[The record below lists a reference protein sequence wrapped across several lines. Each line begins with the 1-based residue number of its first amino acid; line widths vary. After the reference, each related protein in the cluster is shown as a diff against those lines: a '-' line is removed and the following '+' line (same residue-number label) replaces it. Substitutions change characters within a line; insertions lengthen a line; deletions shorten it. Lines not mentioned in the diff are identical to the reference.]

1 MKECKYENNM
11 PPELFIGYDGN
22 GNPQHTNDHSIITYY
37 KTGPAVTHEEKKVDY
52 QYCTIC
58 GARKD

>member
-1 MKECKYENNM
+1 M

-22 GNPQHTNDHSIITYY
+22 GNPQYTNDHSIITYY
-37 KTGPAVTHEEKKVDY
+37 KTVPAVTHEEKKLDY

-58 GARKD
+58 GAIKD